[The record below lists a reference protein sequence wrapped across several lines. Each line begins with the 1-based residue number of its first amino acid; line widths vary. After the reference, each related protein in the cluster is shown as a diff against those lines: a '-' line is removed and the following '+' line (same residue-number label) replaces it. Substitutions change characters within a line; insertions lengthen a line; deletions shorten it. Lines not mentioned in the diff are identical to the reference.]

1 MIEIRFSRRRLLRTS
16 VPAVGAALLTAGLGL
31 PARAAADATIQVWRS
46 PACPCCH
53 SWIEHLEQA
62 GFTVRVHQVDDLAP
76 IRHSA
81 GIPDDLASCHTGA
94 VAGYA
99 LEGHIPAV
107 AIRKLLAEQPAIRGL
122 LLPGMPMSAPGMA
135 EPGAP
140 AEPFTVLALA
150 KDGSVS
156 AFMAFGG

>member
-1 MIEIRFSRRRLLRTS
+1 
-16 VPAVGAALLTAGLGL
+16 LT
-31 PARAAADATIQVWRS
+31 V
-46 PACPCCH
+46 
-53 SWIEHLEQA
+53 
-62 GFTVRVHQVDDLAP
+62 P
-76 IRHSA
+76 IRRSA

-140 AEPFTVLALA
+140 TKPFTVLALA
-150 KDGSVS
+150 KDGSVR

>member
-1 MIEIRFSRRRLLRTS
+1 MIEIRFSHRSLLRTA
-16 VPAVGAALLTAGLGL
+16 VPAAGGAFLAASLSL
-31 PARAAADATIQVWRS
+31 PARAAADVTVEVWRS
-46 PACPCCH
+46 PVCPCCH
-53 SWIEHLEQA
+53 SWIEHLGQA

-81 GIPDDLASCHTGA
+81 GIADDLASCHTGA

-99 LEGHIPAV
+99 LDGHIPAV
-107 AIRKLLAEQPAIRGL
+107 AIRKLLAEQPGIRGL